1 MDKPGHLFII
11 WSGQHSLVVAEFV
24 DKWFVS
30 QSHSPR
36 LADPNK
42 YKRLTAHGAVVL
54 AALLTMLLYS
64 LLAFGQRPEFEF
76 YFEFR
81 TVFGEKVQEENHWSL
96 TKEQVFEKYAAK
108 LKSDGTAESEIA
120 RRLRLLR
127 TEHAA
132 LEADFYSRYYLD
144 SNSDFNHA
152 PNRFLMELVK
162 GRQPGVALDY
172 GMGQGRNSIYLAS
185 LGWQVWGFDPA
196 EAGVAVAQKQAKDL
210 GLTLHTSAVRDSEYD
225 FGKERFDLVLFSWT
239 MPLVPIQRVVDSIK
253 PSGIVVMECGTDF
266 LPERNALLHLFDP
279 LVIEHY
285 EIVRD
290 KSDWEGRRKVD
301 IIRLVARK
309 P

>member
-1 MDKPGHLFII
+1 M
-11 WSGQHSLVVAEFV
+11 
-24 DKWFVS
+24 
-30 QSHSPR
+30 R
-36 LADPNK
+36 LLDPDK
-42 YKRLTAHGAVVL
+42 YKRLTAHGAVA

-64 LLAFGQRPEFEF
+64 VLAFGQKPEYEF

-96 TKEQVFEKYAAK
+96 TNERVFEKYAAK
-108 LKSDGTAESEIA
+108 LKGDGIAESEIA

-132 LEADFYSRYYLD
+132 LEADFYSRYYLN
-144 SNSDFNHA
+144 SNSNFNHA
-152 PNRFLMELVK
+152 PNRFLMDMVK
-162 GRQPGVALDY
+162 GRQTGVALDY

-196 EAGVAVAQKQAKDL
+196 EAGVAIAERQAKNL
-210 GLTLHTSAVRDSEYD
+210 GLTLHTSAVSDSEYD
-225 FGKERFDLVLFSWT
+225 FGKDRFDLILFSWS
-239 MPLVPIQRVVDSIK
+239 MPLVPVQKVVDSLK
-253 PSGIVVMECGTDF
+253 PGGIVVMECGTDY
-266 LPERNALLHLFDP
+266 LPDRNAMLHLFDS
-279 LVIEHY
+279 LEIVHY

-290 KSDWEGRRKVD
+290 KSDWEGRREVD

>member
-1 MDKPGHLFII
+1 MM
-11 WSGQHSLVVAEFV
+11 LV
-24 DKWFVS
+24 
-30 QSHSPR
+30 
-36 LADPNK
+36 DPEK
-42 YKRLTAHGAVVL
+42 HKRLIVHSAVVL
-54 AALLTMLLYS
+54 AALLTMLLRS
-64 LLAFGQRPEFEF
+64 GLAFGQKPEYEF

-81 TVFGEKVQEENHWSL
+81 TVFQEKLQEDNHWSL
-96 TKEQVFEKYAAK
+96 TNEQVLEKYAAK
-108 LKSDGTAESEIA
+108 LKRDGIAESEIA

-144 SNSDFNHA
+144 SNSNFNHA
-152 PNRFLMELVK
+152 PNHFLMEIVK

-196 EAGVAVAQKQAKDL
+196 EAGVAIAQKQAKDL
-210 GLTLHTSAVRDSEYD
+210 ALTLHTSAVRDSEYD
-225 FGKERFDLVLFSWT
+225 FGKERFDLILFSWS
-239 MPLVPIQRVVDSIK
+239 MPLVPVQGVVDSLK
-253 PSGIVVMECGTDF
+253 PGGIVVMECGTDY
-266 LPERNALLHLFDP
+266 LPDRNAMLHLFDS
-279 LVIEHY
+279 LEIVHY

-290 KSDWEGRRKVD
+290 KSDWEGRREVD

>member
-1 MDKPGHLFII
+1 M
-11 WSGQHSLVVAEFV
+11 
-24 DKWFVS
+24 
-30 QSHSPR
+30 R
-36 LADPNK
+36 LLDPDK
-42 YKRLTAHGAVVL
+42 YKRLTAHGAVA

-64 LLAFGQRPEFEF
+64 VLVFGQKPEYEF

-96 TKEQVFEKYAAK
+96 TNEQVFEKYAAK
-108 LKSDGTAESEIA
+108 LKGDGIAESEIA

-144 SNSDFNHA
+144 SKSNFNHA
-152 PNRFLMELVK
+152 PNRFLMDMVK
-162 GRQPGVALDY
+162 GRQTGVALDY

-196 EAGVAVAQKQAKDL
+196 EAGVAIAERQAKNL
-210 GLTLHTSAVRDSEYD
+210 GLTLHTSAVSDSEYD
-225 FGKERFDLVLFSWT
+225 FGKDRFDLILFSWS
-239 MPLVPIQRVVDSIK
+239 MPLVPVQKVVDSLK
-253 PSGIVVMECGTDF
+253 PGGIVVMECGTDY
-266 LPERNALLHLFDP
+266 LPDRNAMLHLFDS
-279 LVIEHY
+279 LEIVHY

-290 KSDWEGRRKVD
+290 KSDWEGRREVD

>member
-1 MDKPGHLFII
+1 M
-11 WSGQHSLVVAEFV
+11 
-24 DKWFVS
+24 
-30 QSHSPR
+30 R
-36 LADPNK
+36 LLDPDK
-42 YKRLTAHGAVVL
+42 YKRLTAHGAVA

-64 LLAFGQRPEFEF
+64 VLAFGQKPEYEF

-96 TKEQVFEKYAAK
+96 TNEQVFEKYAAK
-108 LKSDGTAESEIA
+108 LKGDGIAESEIA

-144 SNSDFNHA
+144 SNSNFNHA
-152 PNRFLMELVK
+152 PNRFLMEMVK
-162 GRQPGVALDY
+162 GRQTGVALDY

-196 EAGVAVAQKQAKDL
+196 EAGVAIAERQAKNL
-210 GLTLHTSAVRDSEYD
+210 GLILHTSAVSDSEYD
-225 FGKERFDLVLFSWT
+225 FGKDRFDLILFSWS
-239 MPLVPIQRVVDSIK
+239 MPLVPLQKVVDSLK
-253 PSGIVVMECGTDF
+253 PGGIVVMECGTDY
-266 LPERNALLHLFDP
+266 LPDRNAMLHLFDS
-279 LVIEHY
+279 LEIVHY

-290 KSDWEGRRKVD
+290 KSDWEGRREVG
-301 IIRLVARK
+301 

>member
-1 MDKPGHLFII
+1 M
-11 WSGQHSLVVAEFV
+11 
-24 DKWFVS
+24 
-30 QSHSPR
+30 R
-36 LADPNK
+36 LLDPDK
-42 YKRLTAHGAVVL
+42 YKRLTAHGAVA

-64 LLAFGQRPEFEF
+64 VLAFGQKPEYEF

-96 TKEQVFEKYAAK
+96 TNEQVFEKYAAK
-108 LKSDGTAESEIA
+108 LKGDGIAESEIA

-144 SNSDFNHA
+144 SNSNFNHA
-152 PNRFLMELVK
+152 PNRFLMDMVK
-162 GRQPGVALDY
+162 GRQSGVALDY
-172 GMGQGRNSIYLAS
+172 GIGQGRNSIYLAS

-196 EAGVAVAQKQAKDL
+196 EAGVAIAQRQAKNL
-210 GLTLHTSAVRDSEYD
+210 GLTLHTSAVSDSEYD
-225 FGKERFDLVLFSWT
+225 FGKDRFDLILFSWS
-239 MPLVPIQRVVDSIK
+239 MPLVPVQKVVDSLK
-253 PSGIVVMECGTDF
+253 PGGIVVMECGTDY
-266 LPERNALLHLFDP
+266 LPDRNAMLHLFDS
-279 LVIEHY
+279 LEIVHY

-290 KSDWEGRRKVD
+290 KSDWEGRREVD

>member
-1 MDKPGHLFII
+1 M
-11 WSGQHSLVVAEFV
+11 
-24 DKWFVS
+24 
-30 QSHSPR
+30 R
-36 LADPNK
+36 LLDPDK
-42 YKRLTAHGAVVL
+42 YKRLTAHGAVA

-64 LLAFGQRPEFEF
+64 VLAFGQKPEYEF

-96 TKEQVFEKYAAK
+96 TNEQVFEKYAAK
-108 LKSDGTAESEIA
+108 LKGDGIAESEIA

-144 SNSDFNHA
+144 SNSNFNHA
-152 PNRFLMELVK
+152 PNRFLMDMVK
-162 GRQPGVALDY
+162 GRQTGVALDY

-196 EAGVAVAQKQAKDL
+196 EAGVAIAERQAKNL
-210 GLTLHTSAVRDSEYD
+210 GLTLHTSAVSDSEYD
-225 FGKERFDLVLFSWT
+225 FGKDRFDLILFSWS
-239 MPLVPIQRVVDSIK
+239 MPLVPVQKVVDSLK
-253 PSGIVVMECGTDF
+253 PGGIVVMECGTDY
-266 LPERNALLHLFDP
+266 LPDRNAMLHLFDS
-279 LVIEHY
+279 LEIVHY

-290 KSDWEGRRKVD
+290 KSDWEGRREVD